1 MSSTN
6 TAWLDDEFK
15 AVRDDFLKNV
25 KNPGKHDFTKV
36 TTAKDVWDA
45 TDEIQKRQSQTK
57 TLRGLN
63 RTRPFLEALDQFSG
77 TIEVFVQA
85 KPDILA
91 LIWVRSHSILPA
103 YNSSNMRTGSCQV
116 STSGFQCTQL
126 CFREGGQSAG

>member
-1 MSSTN
+1 MN
-6 TAWLDDEFK
+6 TVWLDDEFK
-15 AVRDDFLKNV
+15 STRDDFLKSV
-25 KNPGKHDFTKV
+25 KSTGKYDFTKF

-63 RTRPFLEALDQFSG
+63 RIRPFLEALDQFSD

-91 LIWVRSHSILPA
+91 LIWVG
-103 YNSSNMRTGSCQV
+103 N
-116 STSGFQCTQL
+116 
-126 CFREGGQSAG
+126 

>member
-6 TAWLDDEFK
+6 SVWLHDEFK

-25 KNPGKHDFTKV
+25 KNPGKHDFMKL
-36 TTAKDVWDA
+36 TTAKDMWDA
-45 TDEIQKRQSQTK
+45 TDEMQKEQTKTK

-63 RTRPFLEALDQFSG
+63 RIRPFLVALGQFSS

-91 LIWVRSHSILPA
+91 LIWVRPQSTILFVTLLRCAQGPV
-103 YNSSNMRTGSCQV
+103 NFHLQVPSSLSSVLGRWLKC
-116 STSGFQCTQL
+116 
-126 CFREGGQSAG
+126 